1 MAERI
6 WQQVAEWISAA
17 AVHSSKWLSGF
28 QQQQLCTAADGSV
41 DSCSSCAQQHMAQW
55 ISGLAA
61 SIAGRRL
68 GGRQAKQSAF
78 EDAKFDFRHGRV

>member
-41 DSCSSCAQQHMAQW
+41 DSCSSCAQQHIAQW
-55 ISGLAA
+55 ISGLRTPNGQQLRTGKFI
-61 SIAGRRL
+61 SGMVESN
-68 GGRQAKQSAF
+68 AK
-78 EDAKFDFRHGRV
+78 